1 MNHFKKHK
9 KLYLLI
15 FITIFLI
22 LGTFLLSFYIVNKNK
37 EKNKKEK
44 ITLLN
49 YLNNN
54 SNLNFKTLWVGMT
67 FGIVFGFIDNAG
79 LWFGLHSLEKYIPG
93 GLLEKSGWGN
103 TYSNVFGVSVG
114 TFISIIFRTYIPI
127 SNIPVWTNTIGVLI
141 GCILGI
147 YIPKFIIM
155 FFN

>member
-1 MNHFKKHK
+1 MNHFEKHQ
-9 KLYLLI
+9 KLYILL

-22 LGTFLLSFYIVNKNK
+22 VASFLLSFYIVNKNR
-37 EKNKKEK
+37 EKNGLKK
-44 ITLLN
+44 INILN
-49 YLNNN
+49 YFNNN
-54 SNLNFKTLWVGMT
+54 SDLKLKTLFVGMT

-103 TYSNVFGVSVG
+103 TYSNVFGVAVG

-127 SNIPVWTNTIGVLI
+127 NNIPVWTNTLGVFI

-147 YIPKFIIM
+147 YIPKYISNLIK
-155 FFN
+155 